1 LLVQQ
6 GICDQFVERLVAA
19 ASQAKLGN
27 PKLPTTQVGPVTT
40 RPQHKRVL
48 DYLAIGK
55 SEGASIA
62 LGGKPADVEGSKSG
76 LFVQPSIFT
85 GVNNRMRIAQEEI
98 FGPVLS
104 VMRWRSEA
112 EAIAIANGTPYGLT
126 AAIST
131 HDLKAAFRV
140 ARAVRAGY
148 VWINGTSRHYRGTPF
163 GGYRNSGVGRE
174 EGVDEL
180 LSYSEEKTIHVI
192 LE

>member
-1 LLVQQ
+1 MIQAGVAE
-6 GICDQFVERLVAA
+6 GARLVT
-19 ASQAKLGN
+19 G
-27 PKLPTTQVGPVTT
+27 GE
-40 RPQHKRVL
+40 RPPGSKFRRGFWL
-48 DYLAIGK
+48 
-55 SEGASIA
+55 
-62 LGGKPADVEGSKSG
+62 KPAVFADVRPG
-76 LFVQPSIFT
+76 
-85 GVNNRMRIAQEEI
+85 MRIAQEEI